1 MAVIGKKMSEAI
13 NEQVNAEIYSA
24 YLYLSMSAWFTEKN
38 LTGFANWMYVQAQEE
53 MTHAMKFYNFNL
65 ERGGHIKLPAVEGV
79 RDDFKSPLEIFEE
92 AYGHEQKVTARI
104 DALMDMALA
113 EKDHATAS
121 MLKWFID
128 EQVEE
133 EASASELVEKL
144 KMIGDAK
151 EQLLMLDK
159 ELSARTF
166 VDETKSA

>member
-1 MAVIGKKMSEAI
+1 MIGGKMAEAI
-13 NEQVNAEIYSA
+13 NDQINAEIYSA
-24 YLYLSMSAWFTEKN
+24 YLYLAMSAWFTEKN

-53 MTHAMKFYNFNL
+53 MTHAMKFYSYNL
-65 ERGGHIKLPAVEGV
+65 ERGGHVKLPAVEGV
-79 RDDFKSPLEIFEE
+79 RDDFKNPLEIFEE

-113 EKDHATAS
+113 EKDHATVS
-121 MLKWFID
+121 MLRWFID

-159 ELSARTF
+159 ELSARMF
-166 VDETKSA
+166 VDATKGG